1 MGKSIKRA
9 QIKEKQSKN
18 KEAKKQFV
26 NNSSG

>member
-1 MGKSIKRA
+1 MGKSIKRT
-9 QIKEKQSKN
+9 QIKEKQNKN